1 MAFYLTKLNKL
12 MKRSISLDAGLT
24 NHLSKGL
31 IVYEVFFDFF
41 CLVQK
46 KKGSSIA
53 PLFKC

>member
-41 CLVQK
+41 LFDTKQK
-46 KKGSSIA
+46 KGA
-53 PLFKC
+53 Q